1 MATDELAVRQGA
13 LQKLRSEGID
23 PYPAKVARTHSI
35 HEVVDGFDGLL
46 ASKKILA
53 VVGRIR
59 SFRTHGGLT
68 FAHVEDGTG
77 RIQVI
82 WKKDIVGEGEYK
94 QWTTLLNIGDFI
106 EIRGKLFLTQRGE
119 KSVLVEK
126 TRILTKALAPL
137 PEKWHGLSDVEVRYR
152 RRELDLIANPEVRAI
167 LQTRATL
174 VREIRSFFDA
184 RGYTEVE
191 TPILQEIPGGAN
203 ALPFKTH
210 HNALGA
216 DLYLRIAP
224 ELYLK
229 KLLVGG
235 FERVYEFARC
245 FRNEGID
252 HLHNPEFTQI
262 EAYEAYG
269 TYETYMSLF
278 EELLPRLCGV
288 AGLDPRK
295 VPYGKDVLN
304 FTAPFR
310 RITFMDALKE
320 FKASK
325 TGGLEERYK
334 ASVRAAI
341 VQPTFI
347 TDWPV
352 ELKPLAKRCAGNP
365 NLTETFQL
373 LCARGFELAN
383 AFSELNDPVDQEERF
398 KEQEKARRAGDEEAQ
413 RGDPTF
419 VEALR
424 VGMPPA
430 VGLGMGIDR
439 LTMLLTNSHGIKEVI
454 AFPTL
459 KPERST

>member
-13 LQKLRSEGID
+13 LQKLRADGID
-23 PYPAKVARTHSI
+23 PYPAKATRTHSV

-77 RIQVI
+77 RMQII
-82 WKKDIVGEGEYK
+82 WKKDIVGEGEYER
-94 QWTTLLNIGDFI
+94 WTTLLNVGDFV
-106 EIRGKLFLTQRGE
+106 EVRGKLFLTQRGE
-119 KSVLVEK
+119 KSVLAEK

-167 LQTRATL
+167 FETRAAL
-174 VREIRSFFDA
+174 VRELRRFFDE
-184 RGYTEVE
+184 RGYVEVE

-203 ALPFKTH
+203 ARPFKTH
-210 HNALGA
+210 HNALGV

-269 TYETYMSLF
+269 NYETYMALF
-278 EELLPRLCGV
+278 EELLPRLCRAV
-288 AGLDPRK
+288 GLDPRK

-310 RITFMDALKE
+310 RITFSDALKE
-320 FKASK
+320 FKAPK
-325 TGGLEERYK
+325 TGTLEERYK
-334 ASVRAAI
+334 ASARAAI

-352 ELKPLAKRCAGNP
+352 ELKPLAKRCAGNSDF
-365 NLTETFQL
+365 TETFQL
-373 LCARGFELAN
+373 LCARGFELVN
-383 AFSELNDPVDQEERF
+383 AFSELNDPLDQEARF
-398 KEQEKARRAGDEEAQ
+398 KEQENARRAGDEEAQ
-413 RGDPTF
+413 RGDPSF
-419 VEALR
+419 VEALK

-459 KPERST
+459 KPEKQ